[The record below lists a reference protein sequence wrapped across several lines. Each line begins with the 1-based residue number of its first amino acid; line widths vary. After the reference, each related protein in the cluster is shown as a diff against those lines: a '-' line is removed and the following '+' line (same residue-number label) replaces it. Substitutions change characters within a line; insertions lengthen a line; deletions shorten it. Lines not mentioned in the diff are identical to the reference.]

1 MRDFEELER
10 AERRNRALLD
20 AIPDNMFRIRLD
32 GTYVDFHSNHPGS
45 LTLPPDRIIGT
56 NLADHMSPAE
66 AARRL
71 EAIERVV
78 ESGRGESFELQ
89 IVGRTGEVVD
99 QEVRMEKSGEDE
111 VLAITRD
118 VTERKRAERELVRQ
132 QEELRRS
139 RTRIIGAEATERRR
153 LERNLHDGAQS
164 RLVAL
169 SLALRLAQSQVPANP
184 DAAVELLANATSEL
198 AQALEELRALA
209 RGLHPAILADRG
221 LGPALDALAERSP
234 LPVEVET
241 GLDGRLPEPV
251 EVAVYY
257 IVSEA
262 LTNVAKYAQA
272 SQATVG
278 VQCLDG
284 GVVVEVADNG
294 VGGADPAAGS
304 GLRGLVDRVEA
315 LDGRLSVESSPGS
328 GTRISARIP
337 LASDRDSSA

>member
-1 MRDFEELER
+1 
-10 AERRNRALLD
+10 
-20 AIPDNMFRIRLD
+20 MFRIRLD

-45 LTLPPDRIIGT
+45 LTLPPDQIVGA
-56 NLADHMSPAE
+56 NLADHMSPEE

-71 EAIERVV
+71 DAIRRVV

-118 VTERKRAERELVRQ
+118 ITERKRAEREL
-132 QEELRRS
+132 RRS
-139 RTRIIGAEATERRR
+139 RARIVEAEAAERRR

-169 SLALRLAQSQVPANP
+169 SLALRLAQAQLPASP
-184 DAAVELLANATSEL
+184 EAAAEVLAAAASEL
-198 AQALEELRALA
+198 SLALEELRDLA

-221 LGPALDALAERSP
+221 LGPALDALAERAP
-234 LPVEVET
+234 LPVEVRVRP
-241 GLDGRLPEPV
+241 DRRLPEPI
-251 EVAVYY
+251 EVAAYY

-272 SQATVG
+272 SRATVA
-278 VQCLDG
+278 VERRADALL
-284 GVVVEVADNG
+284 VEVVDDG
-294 VGGADPAAGS
+294 IGGADPAGGS
-304 GLRGLVDRVEA
+304 GLNGLADRVEA
-315 LDGRLSVESSPGS
+315 LDGRLSVESARGS
-328 GTRISARIP
+328 GTRIGAVIP
-337 LASDRDSSA
+337 LAQG